1 MKQIL
6 PFLHFNGN
14 CREAMEFYKQSL
26 GAELFLLPYS
36 SAPGDQTWVTPESH
50 NLIMHSTLTHA
61 GGQLLMAADTMP
73 GHTFQP
79 GSNFSV
85 CIECESRDEI
95 EAFFAALSAGGEVTM
110 PLQETFWNA
119 HFGMLTDKFG
129 TRWMLNFPLSKP
141 A

>member
-1 MKQIL
+1 MKQIT

-36 SAPGDQTWVTPESH
+36 AAPGDQAWVTPESH
-50 NLIMHSTLTHA
+50 DRIMHSTLTHS
-61 GGQLLMAADTMP
+61 GGPVLMASDIMP
-73 GHTFQP
+73 GTPHVP
-79 GSNFSV
+79 GKNFAV

-95 EAFFAALSAGGEVTM
+95 EAFFTALSAGGEVTM
-110 PLQETFWNA
+110 PLRDTFWNA
-119 HFGMLTDKFG
+119 HFGMLKDKFG
-129 TRWMLNFPLSKP
+129 TSWMLNFPLPPK